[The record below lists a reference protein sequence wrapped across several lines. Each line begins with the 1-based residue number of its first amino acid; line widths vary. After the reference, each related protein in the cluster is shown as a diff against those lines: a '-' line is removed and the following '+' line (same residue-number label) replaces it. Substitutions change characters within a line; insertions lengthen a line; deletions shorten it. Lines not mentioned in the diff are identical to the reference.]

1 MNFMQ
6 ALKMAIKCIRTNKA
20 RSFLTMLGVIIGVGS
35 VISAVAYAQGSTK
48 SMTDMIR
55 GLGTNTLTVSI
66 FNRGSNRNVEYEDLV
81 QFNDDNPEY
90 FAMLAPTLS
99 ASVTAKNEGT
109 NRSTPLIGTSP
120 DYKDINNLDI
130 SAGRFLLDLD
140 IDLRNSVAVV
150 GSTVVNEL
158 YGGEN
163 PVGGYIKLNGYRFR
177 IVGVLMETQSGRQG
191 GNDDRIII
199 PVSVAQRL
207 SRSQSITNFTIL
219 VDEAASVSDAIDV
232 LTDYLTDALRDS
244 NQFRIMNSEEIL
256 STLDELTQTQML
268 MLGGIASISLLVGG
282 IGIMNIMLVS
292 VTERTREIGI
302 RKAIGAKR
310 RSVMLQ
316 FLIEAVILTGIGG
329 LLGVALAFTAI
340 RFVIGTMV
348 PPVYSLPW
356 TGLSFGISLATGVM
370 FGIFP
375 AWKASSLNPID
386 ALRAQ

>member
-1 MNFMQ
+1 MNFTQ

-55 GLGTNTLTVSI
+55 ELGTNTLTVTI
-66 FNRGSNRNVEYEDLV
+66 FNRGSNRNVGYSDLV
-81 QFNDDNPEY
+81 QFGDANPEY
-90 FAMLAPTLS
+90 FEMLAPTVS
-99 ASVTAKNEGT
+99 ANVTAKNEGE

-120 DYKDINNLDI
+120 EYKDINNIDI
-130 SAGRFLLDLD
+130 GYGRFLLDLD
-140 IDLRNSVAVV
+140 VKLRNNVAVV
-150 GSTVVNEL
+150 GSTVANEL

-163 PVGGYIKLNGYRFR
+163 PVGGYIKINGYRFR
-177 IVGVLMETQSGRQG
+177 IVGLLAETQSGRAG
-191 GNDDRIII
+191 SSDDRIII

-207 SRSQSITNFTIL
+207 SRSESITNFTIL
-219 VDEAASVSDAIDV
+219 VSESAAVSDAIS
-232 LTDYLTDALRDS
+232 LLSGYLTAALRDS
-244 NQFRIMNSEEIL
+244 NQFRIMNPEEIL
-256 STLDELTQTQML
+256 TTLDELTQTQML

-329 LLGVALAFTAI
+329 LIGVAAAFAAI
-340 RFVIGTMV
+340 RFVIGTIV
-348 PPVYSLPW
+348 PPVYSLSW
-356 TGLSFGISLATGVM
+356 TGVSFGISLATGVL

-386 ALRAQ
+386 ALRTQ